1 MNEFQERYAKLSRAQ
16 RMKVR
21 RDMEAEALKLLSIG
35 LKMRATTAQLRAAAK
50 KKVDIAI
57 GRLRKA
63 A

>member
-63 A
+63 V